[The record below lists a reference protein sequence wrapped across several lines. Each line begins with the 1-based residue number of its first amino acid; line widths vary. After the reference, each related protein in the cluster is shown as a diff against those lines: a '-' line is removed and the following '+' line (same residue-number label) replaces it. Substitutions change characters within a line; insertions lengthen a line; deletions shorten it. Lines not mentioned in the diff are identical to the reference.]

1 MALARPVGNVQN
13 TDRSSPALTGR
24 PDFQEESPLS
34 TRVHE
39 LAKELGLKSQELL
52 DRIQGWGL
60 DIKPS
65 IFAGLLPDQVDRI
78 KGLMTGPAEPAATP
92 VAQPSARPSPTPPE
106 TPAISPTA
114 PVAKRPVPPPT
125 AAEDATPNPA
135 SPSVAAPTPAQQ
147 ATPAPTLAATP
158 PPPTKPAPDGPASVA
173 TSNAGTQAAEPK
185 PTAASAPT
193 PAPVTRPTAVP
204 APAAAAPAPAGPRSG
219 GLSAPPRLGS
229 GGGPLSRHTPHRS
242 GPGGLEQGAQPTQ
255 QVQQPRPPAPGQGAT
270 QSARVGLRPNPVSP
284 PPLKPSDYISPTGVR
299 TSYNRPGGS
308 SGQGDSGGR
317 LGDGPRREALPGG
330 PSRRPLPP
338 VAATPQGQAP
348 VRRPDG
354 PRPGGG
360 GGAGGPAAPTQ
371 RPERRFTP
379 EEMRRMMQSGQIG
392 GTEAPPVP
400 GRGPAVGRPGG
411 PGVGRPGGPSASPRF
426 IAPPA
431 PGQQA
436 RGSAGPG
443 ALGLRRPGGAPGPI
457 APPPL
462 VAPTTDEE
470 EEKKKAAGR
479 LGTPADRAGRRAKRN
494 ERANERRISSPLPAS
509 VLTGEGGE
517 EEGRGRRGGRKGHKV
532 GRGQPA
538 LVRKSHADIEP
549 PISVRSLSEAIGVR
563 ANDLIRRMM
572 NSMGQMITI
581 NASLD
586 DEAAQML
593 ALEFGV
599 ELNVVHERTAE
610 DDLFDEFE
618 SRDNNEEDAVGLV
631 ARPPIITILGHVDHG
646 KTSLLDKIRNAHV
659 VDTESGGIT
668 QHIGAY
674 QVVQDGKTITFVD
687 TPGHEAFTAMRARG
701 ANVTDIVVLVVAAD
715 DGVMPQTQEAI
726 AHAKA
731 ADVPIVIALNK
742 IDLPNV
748 NLNKIYGE
756 LSQQDL
762 APEEYGGDTPV
773 VKTSALTGKGIPELL
788 EMLGVVAEL
797 RCDLRANPGRPATG
811 TCLESSISE
820 GRGVVATVLVQ
831 DGTLKVGDAIVCGDG
846 FGRVRALFDD
856 KGRSV
861 LEAGPSMPVEVS
873 GLDAVPTAGEKFAV
887 IDDITRAREIVDI
900 RRGRTRGVALGER
913 QSITL
918 ENLYSKMAEQKIK
931 NLNLILKA
939 DVQGSLEALLKELEK
954 LENPEVPIR
963 VLLKGVGGISE
974 SDILLADAS
983 QAIVIGFRV
992 APEDRAVTLAD
1003 EKKIDIRRYDIIYQ
1017 VTDEIKKAVE
1027 GMLVPEIKEVHLG
1040 RAVVRQ
1046 TFKISKIGTVA
1057 GCFVTQ
1063 GVIERAA
1070 KARIIREGREIYKGS
1085 LEALKRFKDDAKE
1098 VREGFECG
1106 IKIVNFDDLKTD
1118 DIIEAYRI
1126 DIIRRTL

>member
-1 MALARPVGNVQN
+1 M
-13 TDRSSPALTGR
+13 
-24 PDFQEESPLS
+24 S

-52 DRIQGWGL
+52 DRIQQWGL

-65 IFAGLLPDQVDRI
+65 IFAGLGQDQVDRI
-78 KGLMTGPAEPAATP
+78 KGLMTGPAAPEAAR
-92 VAQPSARPSPTPPE
+92 VAQPPARPSPPPSE
-106 TPAISPTA
+106 TLPISPTA
-114 PVAKRPVPPPT
+114 PVAKRPVSPPSVAESAPPSPSAVEAPT
-125 AAEDATPNPA
+125 SGPAPAPTIGSAPAAPA
-135 SPSVAAPTPAQQ
+135 SPP
-147 ATPAPTLAATP
+147 
-158 PPPTKPAPDGPASVA
+158 
-173 TSNAGTQAAEPK
+173 
-185 PTAASAPT
+185 APT
-193 PAPVTRPTAVP
+193 PAPAPVAATPPVVATAPGPPAAPAAPASGPTPGVGPGGSTTPAP
-204 APAAAAPAPAGPRSG
+204 APAAPRPG
-219 GLSAPPRLGS
+219 GLSSPPRLGS
-229 GGGPLSRHTPHRS
+229 GGGPLSRHTPNRG
-242 GPGGLEQGAQPTQ
+242 GPGGGGEPPGGPPAHAP
-255 QVQQPRPPAPGQGAT
+255 QQPRPAVPGQNAT
-270 QSARVGLRPNPVSP
+270 QSARVGLRPNPATP
-284 PPLKPSDYISPTGVR
+284 PPLKQSDYISPTGVR
-299 TSYNRPGGS
+299 SQYGGGRPGGPAP
-308 SGQGDSGGR
+308 GQGSGDSQNR
-317 LGDGPRREALPGG
+317 PGDGPRREPLPGG

-338 VAATPQGQAP
+338 VATNPQGQGSAP
-348 VRRPDG
+348 PRRPDG
-354 PRPGGG
+354 PRPGGPRP
-360 GGAGGPAAPTQ
+360 GGAAAGPDLKTQ

-379 EEMRRMMQSGQIG
+379 DEMRRMMQAGQIG
-392 GTEAPPVP
+392 GVEAPPIP
-400 GRGPAVGRPGG
+400 GRGPATGTRPGG
-411 PGVGRPGGPSASPRF
+411 PGGPAASPRF
-426 IAPPA
+426 GAPPA
-431 PGQQA
+431 PGQQM
-436 RGSAGPG
+436 RGPAGPG
-443 ALGLRRPGGAPGPI
+443 SGPGGPALRRPGAGPGTI
-457 APPPL
+457 APPP
-462 VAPTTDEE
+462 VAPPLSDEE

-509 VLTGEGGE
+509 SLTGESE
-517 EEGRGRRGGRKGHKV
+517 DDGRSRRGGRKGHKV
-532 GRGQPA
+532 GRGQVAPT
-538 LVRKSHADIEP
+538 RKSHAEIEP
-549 PISVRSLSEAIGVR
+549 PINLRSLSEAIGVR
-563 ANDLIRRMM
+563 ANDLIRKMM
-572 NSMGQMITI
+572 NSMGQMVTI
-581 NASLD
+581 NANLE

-599 ELNVVHERTAE
+599 ELTVVHPRTAE
-610 DDLFDEFE
+610 DDLFDSYEV
-618 SRDNNEEDAVGLV
+618 RDNREEAEGLV
-631 ARPPIITILGHVDHG
+631 PRPPIITILGHVDHG

-659 VDTESGGIT
+659 VDSESGGIT

-674 QVVQDGKTITFVD
+674 QVVQDGKPITFVD

-731 ADVPIVIALNK
+731 AGVPIVVALNK

-773 VKTSALTGKGIPELL
+773 VKTSALSGKGIPELL
-788 EMLGVVAEL
+788 EMLGIVAEL
-797 RCDLRANPGRPATG
+797 RCDLRAHPTRPASG
-811 TCLESSISE
+811 TCLEASISE

-861 LEAGPSMPVEVS
+861 AEAGPSMPVEVS

-887 IDDITRAREIVDI
+887 IDEITRAREIVDI
-900 RRGRTRGVALGER
+900 RRNRTRGVALGER

-939 DVQGSLEALLKELEK
+939 DVQGSLEALIKELEK

-1040 RAVVRQ
+1040 RAVVRE
-1046 TFKISKIGTVA
+1046 TFKISKVGTVA

-1063 GVIERAA
+1063 GVIERAS
-1070 KARIIREGREIYKGS
+1070 KARIIREGREIYKGT
-1085 LEALKRFKDDAKE
+1085 LEALKRFKDDVKE

-1106 IKIVNFDDLKTD
+1106 IKIANFDDLKSD
-1118 DIIEAYRI
+1118 DVIEAYRV